1 MFRLMLESGN
11 VKANVGVRL
20 HYCQCWVQFMLRLM
34 LGSAYVRVMLIQ
46 VMLRLIVESGYVQ
59 ANFGSGYAQANVGLR
74 LCYDLCWSKVT
85 LRLMLY
91 LGYAVANAGVRFC
104 YG

>member
-46 VMLRLIVESGYVQ
+46 VMLRLIMESGYVK
-59 ANFGSGYAQANVGLR
+59 ANCGVR
-74 LCYDLCWSKVT
+74 LCS
-85 LRLMLY
+85 
-91 LGYAVANAGVRFC
+91 G
-104 YG
+104 

>member
-1 MFRLMLESGN
+1 
-11 VKANVGVRL
+11 
-20 HYCQCWVQFMLRLM
+20 
-34 LGSAYVRVMLIQ
+34 MLIQ
-46 VMLRLIVESGYVQ
+46 VMLRLIVESGYV
-59 ANFGSGYAQANVGLR
+59 QANVGLR

>member
-34 LGSAYVRVMLIQ
+34 LGSAYVKANVN
-46 VMLRLIVESGYVQ
+46 SGYVK
-59 ANFGSGYAQANVGLR
+59 ANCGVR
-74 LCYDLCWSKVT
+74 LCS
-85 LRLMLY
+85 
-91 LGYAVANAGVRFC
+91 G
-104 YG
+104 